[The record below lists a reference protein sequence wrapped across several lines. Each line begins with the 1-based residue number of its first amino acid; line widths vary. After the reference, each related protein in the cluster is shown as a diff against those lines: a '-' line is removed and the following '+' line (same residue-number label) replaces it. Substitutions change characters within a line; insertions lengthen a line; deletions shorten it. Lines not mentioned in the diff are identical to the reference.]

1 MRRYIYSPLRLNDA
15 THILKDW
22 QGYLSTLMNVKI
34 IQESLWRGRMGEKL
48 QGEYIYIER
57 ESNCG

>member
-1 MRRYIYSPLRLNDA
+1 
-15 THILKDW
+15 
-22 QGYLSTLMNVKI
+22 MNVKI

-57 ESNCG
+57 ERERERESNCGYKIELST